1 MNEGEFTTRG
11 NVAAF
16 LQQSGI
22 IAEAIQQESL
32 DRAIVEATA
41 TIRNYTNQYIS
52 RVAGDTVRLDGG
64 SKMLFLPELPVGE
77 IVTVTE
83 DGEELIED
91 DDFVLGRYDVVYRLK
106 RPTWAAGHLNIS
118 VTYSHGYQ
126 MIPQDITDVATRI
139 ASRVYQAGLRATE
152 TNGVPGVSAKSLGD
166 FSVSYSAEPL
176 GSMAGEGMLGVS
188 GARFL
193 LMSEKDILNRYRI
206 KRQL

>member
-1 MNEGEFTTRG
+1 
-11 NVAAF
+11 
-16 LQQSGI
+16 
-22 IAEAIQQESL
+22 
-32 DRAIVEATA
+32 
-41 TIRNYTNQYIS
+41 
-52 RVAGDTVRLDGG
+52 
-64 SKMLFLPELPVGE
+64 MLFLPELPVGE

-139 ASRVYQAGLRATE
+139 ASRIYQAGLKASD
-152 TNGVPGVSAKSLGD
+152 NDGVPGVSAKSLGD
-166 FSVSYSAEPL
+166 FSVSYTAEQGGGTSEGIMGASAFRP
-176 GSMAGEGMLGVS
+176 
-188 GARFL
+188 L

>member
-41 TIRNYTNQYIS
+41 TIRNYTNQHIAY
-52 RVAGDTVRLDGG
+52 VAEDVVKLDGG
-64 SKMLFLPELPVGE
+64 NRMLFLPELPVAE

-83 DGEELIED
+83 DGEELTED
-91 DDFVLGRYDVVYRLK
+91 EDYALGRYDVVYRLK
-106 RPTWAAGHLNIS
+106 RPTWAAGYLNIS
-118 VTYSHGYQ
+118 VAYSHGYT

-139 ASRVYQAGLRATE
+139 ASRVYQAGLKASD
-152 TNGVPGVSAKSLGD
+152 NDGVPGVASKSLGD
-166 FSVSYSAEPL
+166 FSVSYTAEQGGGTSEGIMGASAFR
-176 GSMAGEGMLGVS
+176 A
-188 GARFL
+188 L
-193 LMSEKDILNRYRI
+193 LMSEKDILNRYRL

>member
-52 RVAGDTVRLDGG
+52 RVSGDTVRLDGG
-64 SKMLFLPELPVGE
+64 ARMLFLPELPVGE

-139 ASRVYQAGLRATE
+139 ASRIYQAGLKASD
-152 TNGVPGVSAKSLGD
+152 NDGVPGVSAKSLGD
-166 FSVSYSAEPL
+166 FSVSYTAEQGGGTSEGIMGASAFRP
-176 GSMAGEGMLGVS
+176 
-188 GARFL
+188 L